1 MDKDPAAVPGPL
13 RKTVLAVVAEHADAA
28 TWDGLRARAQAEK
41 TPLLKSNLY
50 TLLGVAEDK
59 ALAERALQLALT
71 DEPGLTN
78 SAR

>member
-1 MDKDPAAVPGPL
+1 MPTPPPG
-13 RKTVLAVVAEHADAA
+13 TAC
-28 TWDGLRARAQAEK
+28 ARAPAPRRRRCSSR
-41 TPLLKSNLY
+41 TLYALLAS
-50 TLLGVAEDK
+50 TDDK